1 MSFLFA
7 AYSVVWILLFAYVAS
22 IARRQK
28 RVQDDLAQVQQ
39 RLDRTQ
45 KK

>member
-1 MSFLFA
+1 MNFLFA
-7 AYSVVWILLFAYVAS
+7 AYTIIWILFFAYVVS

-28 RVQDDLAQVQQ
+28 KVQENLAEIQEWMN
-39 RLDRTQ
+39 RQ

>member
-7 AYSVVWILLFAYVAS
+7 AYSVIWVLLFAYIVS

-28 RVQDDLAQVQQ
+28 RIQDDLAQVQQ
-39 RLDRTQ
+39 WLDRTQ
-45 KK
+45 RK

>member
-7 AYSVVWILLFAYVAS
+7 AYSVVWILLFAYVVS

>member
-7 AYSVVWILLFAYVAS
+7 AYSVVWILLFAYDLS

>member
-7 AYSVVWILLFAYVAS
+7 AYSVIWVLLFAYIVS

-39 RLDRTQ
+39 WLDRTQ
-45 KK
+45 RK

>member
-7 AYSVVWILLFAYVAS
+7 AYSVVWILLFAYVVS

-28 RVQDDLAQVQQ
+28 RIQDDLAQVQQ

>member
-1 MSFLFA
+1 MSFLFT
-7 AYSVVWILLFAYVAS
+7 AYSVIWVLLFAYIVS

-39 RLDRTQ
+39 WLDRTQ
-45 KK
+45 RK

>member
-7 AYSVVWILLFAYVAS
+7 AYSVIWVLLFAYIVS

-28 RVQDDLAQVQQ
+28 RVQDDLAQVQEW
-39 RLDRTQ
+39 LDRTQ
-45 KK
+45 RK

>member
-1 MSFLFA
+1 MNFLFA
-7 AYSVVWILLFAYVAS
+7 AYTMIWILFFAYVVS

-28 RVQDDLAQVQQ
+28 KVQDDLAQIQDW
-39 RLDRTQ
+39 LDRQ

>member
-7 AYSVVWILLFAYVAS
+7 AYSVIWVLLFAYIVS

-39 RLDRTQ
+39 WLDRTQ